1 MSRFNVSTNYPL
13 IPNANDYMHEKIFIS
28 IHSEDRNVLKYPNA
42 SDFEIELPQD
52 YCNVVGVRLDK
63 WSFPSN
69 YNVFSSSQNNLT
81 IVFRI
86 TQPYTPS
93 DYNVTDP
100 ILNIIS
106 EALWSNFAQ
115 PYVATIEEGFY
126 NPNQMATELTNQMN
140 TVVSN
145 FIQNYISI
153 NNPALLNAFN
163 LNGGYNQFV
172 VAYNSV
178 SQKLWFG
185 NKSSDFIILNTS
197 SLYIVNQFN
206 NLNCVNK
213 QYPDFSNW
221 GLPAYLGFT
230 RCDETT
236 MTSLNGVYPRFFYG
250 DANKPGDNGYWLLP
264 DPQYLGNST
273 NIPVFFLQTP
283 FKINIM
289 GPSYFYIEVEGMN
302 NIDETMP
309 FSVNEFTSTT
319 NVTNGIVKSS
329 FAKIPI
335 TTTSIS
341 QWYDNCQLPTKIYN
355 PAAERIRKMKIKI
368 RYHNG
373 ALVQFGTNDYSLM
386 FEFTLLRPMNNRE
399 YKRYTPEPYIS
410 HNS

>member
-52 YCNVVGVRLDK
+52 YCNVVGVRLDN

-93 DYNVTDP
+93 NYNVTDP

-115 PYVATIEEGFY
+115 PYVASIEEGFY
-126 NPNQMATELTNQMN
+126 NPYQMATELTNQMN
-140 TVVSN
+140 TVVTN
-145 FIQNYISI
+145 FIQNYISV
-153 NNPALLNAFN
+153 NNPSLLNTFN
-163 LNGGYNQFV
+163 LLGGYNQFV

-185 NKSSDFIILNTS
+185 NKSSDFTILNTS

-213 QYPDFSNW
+213 QYPDFSDW
-221 GLPAYLGFT
+221 GLPGYLGFT
-230 RCDETT
+230 RCDAIT
-236 MTSLNGVYPRFFYG
+236 MSSVNGSYPRFFYG
-250 DANKPGDNGYWLLP
+250 DANTPGDNGYWLTP
-264 DPQYLGNST
+264 DPQYLGTSA

-335 TTTSIS
+335 TTTPIS
-341 QWYDNCQLPTKIYN
+341 QWYDNYQLPTKIYN

-373 ALVQFGTNDYSLM
+373 ALVQFGTTEFSLM

-399 YKRYTPEPYIS
+399 YKRYTPEAYLS